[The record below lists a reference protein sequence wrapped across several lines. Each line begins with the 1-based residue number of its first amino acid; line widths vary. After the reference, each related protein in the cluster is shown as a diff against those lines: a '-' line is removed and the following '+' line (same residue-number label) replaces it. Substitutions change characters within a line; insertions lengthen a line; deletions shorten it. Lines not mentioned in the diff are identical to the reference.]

1 MSKAFTRES
10 DDTSSEETPVVRRP
24 QLPPGTKNYITRE
37 GADRLRERMEALLA
51 SKTRG
56 SKAEGPANAEQRK
69 LEVAI
74 HNIQQTLAE
83 VVVAEAPADREKVG
97 FGATVRIRRGDGEEE
112 RYRIVGVE
120 EANPESGAINW
131 LSPLARVLLSRRAGD
146 RVRFRAVAGEEEL
159 TILSVEYLS

>member
-10 DDTSSEETPVVRRP
+10 DDASPEETPVVRRQ

-37 GADRLRERMEALLA
+37 GADRLRERMEALIE

-56 SKAEGPANAEQRK
+56 SKAEGPASAEQRK
-69 LEVAI
+69 LELAI
-74 HNIQQTLAE
+74 HNIQQTLGE
-83 VVVAEAPADREKVG
+83 VVVTEPPADRKKVG
-97 FGATVRIRRGDGEEE
+97 FGATVSIRRGDGEEE

-120 EANPESGAINW
+120 EANPESGAISW
-131 LSPLARVLLSRRAGD
+131 LSPLARALLSRRAGD

-159 TILSVEYLS
+159 TILSVEYL